1 MTARPGGSAAVISVV
16 GVDGAGKSTLTQL
29 LAERFRAAGMAARRV
44 DRWDIVGDPA
54 YPAAACLHPEALR
67 ARSCAARM
75 SSASRL
81 LFLLWASTLA
91 LTDRDGGFTD
101 QILLLDGYWMK
112 HAASEITY
120 GSDPAWVETVTAGLP
135 RADLVL
141 YLRVDPEVA
150 LERKAGKPLPY
161 ECGMD
166 RSCRPAAFVAHQRAI
181 QAVLDRWAE
190 RDGWDVLDGETL
202 PATQADRVMR
212 RILAVS
218 GTPEMRDAN

>member
-1 MTARPGGSAAVISVV
+1 MTSRPGGSAAVIAVV
-16 GVDGAGKSTLTQL
+16 GADGAGKSTLTRL
-29 LAERFRAAGMAARRV
+29 LAERLRAAGVTAQRV

-54 YPAAACLHPEALR
+54 YPAAACLHPEAIR
-67 ARSCAARM
+67 VRSCAARM
-75 SSASRL
+75 SSTPRL

-91 LTDRDGGFTD
+91 LTDRGGGFSD
-101 QILLLDGYWMK
+101 QTLLLDGYWMK
-112 HAASEITY
+112 HAASEIAY
-120 GSDPAWVETVTAGLP
+120 GSNPAWVEMVTAGLP

-150 LERKAGKPLPY
+150 WERKEGKPLPY

-166 RSCRPAAFVAHQRAI
+166 LSCRPAAFVAHQRAI

-190 RDGWDVLDGETL
+190 RGGWEVLDGETL
-202 PATQADRVMR
+202 PGTQADRVMR

-218 GTPEMRDAN
+218 GIAEMCDAN